1 MKYQVETI
9 EQFEKEVKKLKK
21 KFPSLKSEIL
31 NLVGD
36 LEINPKIGTS
46 IGKGFFKIRLAI
58 KSKGKGKRGG
68 ARVITYFKVV
78 DNIVYLVSI
87 YDKSEKSDISPE
99 ELTLIFENIPK

>member
-9 EQFEKEVKKLKK
+9 EQFEKEIKKLKK
-21 KFPSLKSEIL
+21 KFPSLKSELL

-46 IGKGFFKIRLAI
+46 IGKGFFKIWLAI

-78 DNIVYLVSI
+78 DNIIYLVSI
-87 YDKSEKSDISPE
+87 YDKSEKSDISSE
-99 ELTLIFENIPK
+99 KLMLIFENIPK